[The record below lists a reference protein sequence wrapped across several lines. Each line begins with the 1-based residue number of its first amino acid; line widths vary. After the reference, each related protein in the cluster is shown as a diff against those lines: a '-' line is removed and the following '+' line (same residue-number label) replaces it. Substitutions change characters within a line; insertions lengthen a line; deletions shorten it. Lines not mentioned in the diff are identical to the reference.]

1 MTDRSLTEMPVAQS
15 EVKSS
20 WADEVEEEGG
30 ALPAPSEVYENGF
43 KILTEYK
50 YNQDNKKVK
59 VVRTY
64 KIERRIVSK
73 TIAARKNW
81 AKFGDSIDDRP
92 GPNPATTVIGEDV
105 FMQFISSKEE
115 ENKVEEDSLDKL
127 KSMGDKGVVKCRN
140 CNGDHWTSK
149 CPYKDTVLAGGKV
162 PDDKKPL
169 VNTGVPGAMAELKPQ
184 GGKYVPPGMRDGGN
198 KRGDSMQMQRRDD
211 TTAIRISNLSQST
224 TDADLD
230 ELVKPFG
237 SVVKQFLA
245 KEKLSNLCKG
255 FAYVHFKHRADAAR
269 AIATLDGYGYDH
281 LILSVEWSKPQA
293 QNN

>member
-1 MTDRSLTEMPVAQS
+1 MPVAS
-15 EVKSS
+15 DIKSS

-30 ALPAPSEVYENGF
+30 VLPPPSEVYENGF

-50 YNQDNKKVK
+50 FNQDNKKVK

-81 AKFGDSIDDRP
+81 AKFGDSVDDRP
-92 GPNPATTVIGEDV
+92 GPNPATTVGAEDV

-115 ENKVEEDSLDKL
+115 ENKVEEDTLDKL
-127 KSMGDKGVVKCRN
+127 KNMGDKGVVKCRN

-169 VNTGVPGAMAELKPQ
+169 ASPAVPGAIAELKPQ
-184 GGKYVPPGMRDGGN
+184 GSKYVPPSMRDGGN
-198 KRGDSMQMQRRDD
+198 KRGDAMQMQRRDD

-237 SVVKQFLA
+237 TVVKQYLA
-245 KEKLSNLCKG
+245 KEKQTTLCKG
-255 FAYVHFKHRADAAR
+255 FAYVHFKYRAEAAK

-281 LILSVEWSKPQA
+281 LILSVEWSKPQQ

>member
-1 MTDRSLTEMPVAQS
+1 MPVAS
-15 EVKSS
+15 DIKSS

-30 ALPAPSEVYENGF
+30 VLPPPSEVYENGF

-50 YNQDNKKVK
+50 FNQDNKKVK

-81 AKFGDSIDDRP
+81 AKFGDSVDDRP
-92 GPNPATTVIGEDV
+92 GPNPATTVGAEDV

-115 ENKVEEDSLDKL
+115 ENKVEEDTLDKL
-127 KSMGDKGVVKCRN
+127 KNMGDKGVVKCRN

-162 PDDKKPL
+162 PDDKKPIA
-169 VNTGVPGAMAELKPQ
+169 NPAVPGAIAELKPQ
-184 GGKYVPPGMRDGGN
+184 GSKYVPPSMRDGGN
-198 KRGDSMQMQRRDD
+198 KRGDAMQMQRRDD

-237 SVVKQFLA
+237 TVVKQYLA
-245 KEKLSNLCKG
+245 KEKQTTLCKG
-255 FAYVHFKHRADAAR
+255 FAYVHFKYRAEAAK

-281 LILSVEWSKPQA
+281 LILSVEWSKPQQ

>member
-1 MTDRSLTEMPVAQS
+1 MFYNIVIQLAEMPVAQN

-30 ALPAPSEVYENGF
+30 ALPPPSEVYENGF
-43 KILTEYK
+43 KIFTEYK

-59 VVRTY
+59 VVRAY

-81 AKFGDSIDDRP
+81 AKFGDSVDDRP
-92 GPNPATTVIGEDV
+92 GPNPATTVGGEDV

-149 CPYKDTVLAGGKV
+149 CPYKDTVLAGGRFIV
-162 PDDKKPL
+162 RNQL
-169 VNTGVPGAMAELKPQ
+169 IH
-184 GGKYVPPGMRDGGN
+184 KYEI
-198 KRGDSMQMQRRDD
+198 KFHY
-211 TTAIRISNLSQST
+211 ILY
-224 TDADLD
+224 
-230 ELVKPFG
+230 
-237 SVVKQFLA
+237 
-245 KEKLSNLCKG
+245 EK
-255 FAYVHFKHRADAAR
+255 Y
-269 AIATLDGYGYDH
+269 
-281 LILSVEWSKPQA
+281 
-293 QNN
+293 

>member
-1 MTDRSLTEMPVAQS
+1 
-15 EVKSS
+15 
-20 WADEVEEEGG
+20 
-30 ALPAPSEVYENGF
+30 
-43 KILTEYK
+43 
-50 YNQDNKKVK
+50 
-59 VVRTY
+59 
-64 KIERRIVSK
+64 
-73 TIAARKNW
+73 
-81 AKFGDSIDDRP
+81 
-92 GPNPATTVIGEDV
+92 
-105 FMQFISSKEE
+105 
-115 ENKVEEDSLDKL
+115 
-127 KSMGDKGVVKCRN
+127 
-140 CNGDHWTSK
+140 
-149 CPYKDTVLAGGKV
+149 V

-184 GGKYVPPGMRDGGN
+184 SGKYVPPGMRDGGN

-224 TDADLD
+224 TDADLE

-245 KEKLSNLCKG
+245 KEKISNLCKG

-281 LILSVEWSKPQA
+281 LILSVEWSKPQT

>member
-1 MTDRSLTEMPVAQS
+1 MPVPS
-15 EVKSS
+15 DVKSS

-30 ALPAPSEVYENGF
+30 GGVLPAPSEVYENGF

-50 YNQDNKKVK
+50 YNEDNQKVK

-73 TIAARKNW
+73 TIAVRKNW
-81 AKFGDSIDDRP
+81 AKFGDSARDRP
-92 GPNPATTVIGEDV
+92 GPNPATTVGAEDV

-115 ENKVEEDSLDKL
+115 ENKVEEDNLDKL

-149 CPYKDTVLAGGKV
+149 CPYKDTILCGGKV
-162 PDDKKPL
+162 PDDKKPAAAAAA
-169 VNTGVPGAMAELKPQ
+169 PGTMTELKPQ
-184 GGKYVPPGMRDGGN
+184 GNKYIPPSMRDGGN
-198 KRGDSMQMQRRDD
+198 KRGDSMQLQRRDD
-211 TTAIRISNLSQST
+211 TTAIRISNLSEST
-224 TDADLD
+224 TDADLE

-245 KEKLSNLCKG
+245 KDKQTSLCKG
-255 FAYVHFKHRADAAR
+255 FAYVHFKYRAEAAK
-269 AIATLDGYGYDH
+269 AIATLNGYGYDH
-281 LILSVEWSKPQA
+281 LILSVDWSKPQT

>member
-1 MTDRSLTEMPVAQS
+1 MDL
-15 EVKSS
+15 KY
-20 WADEVEEEGG
+20 
-30 ALPAPSEVYENGF
+30 LPN
-43 KILTEYK
+43 IM
-50 YNQDNKKVK
+50 
-59 VVRTY
+59 
-64 KIERRIVSK
+64 SK

-81 AKFGDSIDDRP
+81 TKFGDSANDRP
-92 GPNPATTVIGEDV
+92 GPNPATTVGAEDV

-115 ENKVEEDSLDKL
+115 ENKVEEDTLDKL

-169 VNTGVPGAMAELKPQ
+169 INPAVSGAAAEVKAPGS
-184 GGKYVPPGMRDGGN
+184 KYVPPSMRDGGN
-198 KRGDSMQMQRRDD
+198 KRGDAMQMQRRDD

-237 SVVKQFLA
+237 TVVKQYLA
-245 KEKLSNLCKG
+245 KEKQTALCKG
-255 FAYVHFKHRADAAR
+255 FAYVHFKYRAEAAK

-281 LILSVEWSKPQA
+281 LILSVEWSKPQ
-293 QNN
+293 QPNN

>member
-1 MTDRSLTEMPVAQS
+1 MPVAS

-30 ALPAPSEVYENGF
+30 ALPPPSEVYENGF

-50 YNQDNKKVK
+50 YNQDNKKIK

-64 KIERRIVSK
+64 KIEQRIVSK
-73 TIAARKNW
+73 TIAVRKNW
-81 AKFGDSIDDRP
+81 AKFGDSVDDRP
-92 GPNPATTVIGEDV
+92 GPNPATTVGGEDV

-115 ENKVEEDSLDKL
+115 ENKVEEDNLDKL

-149 CPYKDTVLAGGKV
+149 CPYKDTVLSGKIT
-162 PDDKKPL
+162 DDKKPL
-169 VNTGVPGAMAELKPQ
+169 ATSGVPGAMIETKPQ
-184 GGKYVPPGMRDGGN
+184 GVKYVPPGMRDGGN
-198 KRGDSMQMQRRDD
+198 KRGDSMQMRRDD
-211 TTAIRISNLSQST
+211 TTAIRISNLSEST
-224 TDADLD
+224 TDTDLD

-237 SVVKQFLA
+237 CVLKQYLA
-245 KEKLSNLCKG
+245 KDKQTSLCKG
-255 FAYVHFKHRADAAR
+255 FAYVHFKYKIEAAK
-269 AIATLDGYGYDH
+269 AIATLNGYGYDH
-281 LILSVEWSKPQA
+281 LILNVDWSKPQA

>member
-1 MTDRSLTEMPVAQS
+1 MPVAS
-15 EVKSS
+15 EIKSS

-30 ALPAPSEVYENGF
+30 VLPPSSEVYENGF

-59 VVRTY
+59 VVSTY

-73 TIAARKNW
+73 TIAERKNW
-81 AKFGDSIDDRP
+81 AKFGDSADDRP
-92 GPNPATTVIGEDV
+92 GPNPATTVGAEDV

-115 ENKVEEDSLDKL
+115 ENKVEEDTLDKL
-127 KSMGDKGVVKCRN
+127 KNMGDKGVVKCRN

-169 VNTGVPGAMAELKPQ
+169 AGPAVPGAMAELKPQ
-184 GGKYVPPGMRDGGN
+184 GNKYVPPSMRDGGN
-198 KRGDSMQMQRRDD
+198 KRGDAMQMQRRDD

-237 SVVKQFLA
+237 TVVKQYLA
-245 KEKLSNLCKG
+245 KEKQTNMCKG
-255 FAYVHFKHRADAAR
+255 FAYVHFKYRAEAAK
-269 AIATLDGYGYDH
+269 AIVTLDGYGYDH
-281 LILSVEWSKPQA
+281 LILSVEWSKPQ
-293 QNN
+293 QQSN

>member
-1 MTDRSLTEMPVAQS
+1 MPVAS
-15 EVKSS
+15 EIKSS

-30 ALPAPSEVYENGF
+30 VLPPPSEVYENGF

-59 VVRTY
+59 VVSTY

-81 AKFGDSIDDRP
+81 AKFGDSADDRP
-92 GPNPATTVIGEDV
+92 GPNPATTVGAEDV

-115 ENKVEEDSLDKL
+115 ENKVEEDTLDKL
-127 KSMGDKGVVKCRN
+127 KNMGDKGVVKCRN

-169 VNTGVPGAMAELKPQ
+169 VSPTVPGAMAELKPQ
-184 GGKYVPPGMRDGGN
+184 GSKYVPPSMRDGGN
-198 KRGDSMQMQRRDD
+198 KRGDAMQMQRRDD

-230 ELVKPFG
+230 ELVKSFG
-237 SVVKQFLA
+237 TVVKQYLA
-245 KEKLSNLCKG
+245 KEKQTNLCKG
-255 FAYVHFKHRADAAR
+255 FAYVHFKYRAEAAK

-281 LILSVEWSKPQA
+281 LILSVEWSKPQ
-293 QNN
+293 QQSN

>member
-1 MTDRSLTEMPVAQS
+1 MPVAS

-20 WADEVEEEGG
+20 WADDVEEEGG
-30 ALPAPSEVYENGF
+30 TLPPPSEEYENGF

-50 YNQDNKKVK
+50 FNSDNKKIK

-73 TIAARKNW
+73 TIAIRKNW
-81 AKFGDSIDDRP
+81 AKFGDSADDRP
-92 GPNPATTVIGEDV
+92 GPNPATTVGAEDV

-149 CPYKDTVLAGGKV
+149 CPYRDTVLAGGKV

-169 VNTGVPGAMAELKPQ
+169 ANATGSGTMTELKPQ
-184 GGKYVPPGMRDGGN
+184 GASTKYVPPSMRDGGN
-198 KRGDSMQMQRRDD
+198 KRGDTIQMQRRDD
-211 TTAIRISNLSQST
+211 TTAIRISNLSEST

-237 SVVKQFLA
+237 AVVKQYLA
-245 KEKLSNLCKG
+245 KDKQTSLCKG
-255 FAYVHFKHRADAAR
+255 FAYVHFKYRLEAAK
-269 AIATLDGYGYDH
+269 AIATLNGYGYDH
-281 LILSVEWSKPQA
+281 LILSVDWSKPQA
-293 QNN
+293 QSN

>member
-1 MTDRSLTEMPVAQS
+1 MPVAFD
-15 EVKSS
+15 VKSS

-30 ALPAPSEVYENGF
+30 ALPPPSEVYENGF

-81 AKFGDSIDDRP
+81 PKFGDSKDDRP

-115 ENKVEEDSLDKL
+115 ENKVEDDSLDKL

-162 PDDKKPL
+162 PDDKKPA
-169 VNTGVPGAMAELKPQ
+169 VTPGNVPGATAEVAKPQ
-184 GGKYVPPGMRDGGN
+184 GSKYVPPGMRDGAN

-211 TTAIRISNLSQST
+211 TTAIRISNLSEST
-224 TDADLD
+224 TDADLE
-230 ELVKPFG
+230 ELVTPFG
-237 SVVKQFLA
+237 SVQKLYLA
-245 KEKLSNLCKG
+245 KDKQTNLCKG
-255 FAYVHFKHRADAAR
+255 FAYVHFKYRVEAAK
-269 AIATLDGYGYDH
+269 AIATLNGYGYDH
-281 LILSVEWSKPQA
+281 LILNVDWSKPQ
-293 QNN
+293 NV

>member
-1 MTDRSLTEMPVAQS
+1 MPVA

-30 ALPAPSEVYENGF
+30 ALPPPSESYENGF

-64 KIERRIVSK
+64 KIERRVVSK

-81 AKFGDSIDDRP
+81 AKFGDSADDRP
-92 GPNPATTVIGEDV
+92 GPNPATTVGGEDV

-115 ENKVEEDSLDKL
+115 ENKVEEDTLEKL
-127 KSMGDKGVVKCRN
+127 KNMGDKGVVKCRN

-169 VNTGVPGAMAELKPQ
+169 VNTGAPGTMTELKPQ
-184 GGKYVPPGMRDGGN
+184 GSKYIPPGMRDGGS

-211 TTAIRISNLSQST
+211 TTAIRISNLSKVLPMQIWMNWLSHL
-224 TDADLD
+224 DL
-230 ELVKPFG
+230 
-237 SVVKQFLA
+237 
-245 KEKLSNLCKG
+245 
-255 FAYVHFKHRADAAR
+255 Y
-269 AIATLDGYGYDH
+269 
-281 LILSVEWSKPQA
+281 
-293 QNN
+293 

>member
-1 MTDRSLTEMPVAQS
+1 MPAVS
-15 EVKSS
+15 DIKSS

-30 ALPAPSEVYENGF
+30 VLPPPSEVYENGF

-64 KIERRIVSK
+64 KIEHRIVSK
-73 TIAARKNW
+73 TIAARKAW
-81 AKFGDSIDDRP
+81 AKFGDSVDDRP
-92 GPNPATTVIGEDV
+92 GPNPATTVGAEDV
-105 FMQFISSKEE
+105 FIQFISSKEE
-115 ENKVEEDSLDKL
+115 ENKVEEDTLDKL
-127 KSMGDKGVVKCRN
+127 KNMGDKGVVKCRN

-169 VNTGVPGAMAELKPQ
+169 INPAVAGAMAEVKVQ
-184 GGKYVPPGMRDGGN
+184 GSKYVPPSMREGGN
-198 KRGDSMQMQRRDD
+198 KRGDPMQMQRRDD
-211 TTAIRISNLSQST
+211 TTAIRISNLPQST

-237 SVVKQFLA
+237 TVIKQYLA
-245 KEKLSNLCKG
+245 KEKQTSLCKG
-255 FAYVHFKHRADAAR
+255 FAYVHFKYREEASK
-269 AIATLDGYGYDH
+269 AISTLHGYGYDH
-281 LILSVEWSKPQA
+281 LILSVEWSKPQ
-293 QNN
+293 QPSN